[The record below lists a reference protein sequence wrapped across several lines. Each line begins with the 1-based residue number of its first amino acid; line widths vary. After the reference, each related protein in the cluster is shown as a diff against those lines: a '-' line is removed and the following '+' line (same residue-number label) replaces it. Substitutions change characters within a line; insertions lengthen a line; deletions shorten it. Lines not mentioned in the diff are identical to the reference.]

1 MCNVQPMLGHTAPT
15 AQCPVMP
22 ASFAEYYFAGH
33 SLSTSWNLIKEIEYE
48 MFCFSL
54 SLNSESFDLQHGL
67 KMIYHVLDSGL
78 AWFLC
83 SGIV

>member
-1 MCNVQPMLGHTAPT
+1 
-15 AQCPVMP
+15 
-22 ASFAEYYFAGH
+22 
-33 SLSTSWNLIKEIEYE
+33 

-54 SLNSESFDLQHGL
+54 SLNSESFDLQHSL

-83 SGIV
+83 SGMVVEWGETLC

>member
-1 MCNVQPMLGHTAPT
+1 
-15 AQCPVMP
+15 
-22 ASFAEYYFAGH
+22 
-33 SLSTSWNLIKEIEYE
+33 

-54 SLNSESFDLQHGL
+54 SLNSESFDLQHSF

-83 SGIV
+83 SGMV

>member
-1 MCNVQPMLGHTAPT
+1 MVDIMESSKRNIG
-15 AQCPVMP
+15 
-22 ASFAEYYFAGH
+22 
-33 SLSTSWNLIKEIEYE
+33 YE